1 MQVIKTAIITDKQIG
16 HTVSKLHSYTESDLI
31 SSYTEDDSHL
41 IVYADFEHTLD
52 DIIADLQRALN
63 GESEAE
69 WFSTDDEFSLDELL
83 ALKEEF
89 AELRAECLNSM
100 EYKRAGE

>member
-16 HTVSKLHSYTESDLI
+16 NTLSKLHIYTESDLI

-52 DIIADLQRALN
+52 EVITDLKRALN
-63 GESEAE
+63 EESEAE
-69 WFSTDDEFSLDELL
+69 WFNTDDEFSMDELL
-83 ALKEEF
+83 ALKGEF
-89 AELRAECLNSM
+89 AELRAEGLNSM